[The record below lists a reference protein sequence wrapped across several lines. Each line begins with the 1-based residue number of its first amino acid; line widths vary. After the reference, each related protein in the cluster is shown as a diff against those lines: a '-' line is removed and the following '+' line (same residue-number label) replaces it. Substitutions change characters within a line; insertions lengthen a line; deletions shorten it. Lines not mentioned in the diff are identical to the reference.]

1 MLATLRDISHWKNQ
15 ELSAI
20 RKDILLETAA
30 LSQQYGSSLEAEYNC
45 LIASDVTAGRS
56 ALMQRVHETQRLD
69 TGHKPVRMLELKG

>member
-1 MLATLRDISHWKNQ
+1 MLAALCDMSHSKNQ

-30 LSQQYGSSLEAEYNC
+30 LSQQYGSSLKTKYIC
-45 LIASDVTAGRS
+45 LIASDIMAGRS
-56 ALMQRVHETQRLD
+56 AQMQRVHETQRLD